1 MKFQIKLSLSF
12 IVLSSINSFAFEVNT
27 HQAITRCAISTEC
40 NKAGA
45 VNLHK
50 FAEDTFF
57 DKKIYSEE
65 IFEKYGK
72 KYLNYART
80 GEGFDSWRIGFK
92 ADTPYL
98 VSSYDA

>member
-1 MKFQIKLSLSF
+1 MKFKIKLGLFF
-12 IVLSSINSFAFEVNT
+12 IVIGAINSFAFEVNT

-50 FAEDTFF
+50 FTEDTFF
-57 DKKIYSEE
+57 DKKTYSEE

-72 KYLNYART
+72 KYLV
-80 GEGFDSWRIGFK
+80 F
-92 ADTPYL
+92 
-98 VSSYDA
+98 

>member
-1 MKFQIKLSLSF
+1 MKFQIKLNLLL

-27 HQAITRCAISTEC
+27 HQAITRCAISTKC

-57 DKKIYSEE
+57 DKE
-65 IFEKYGK
+65 
-72 KYLNYART
+72 
-80 GEGFDSWRIGFK
+80 
-92 ADTPYL
+92 
-98 VSSYDA
+98 SYHKCSLIEVI